1 MSNSKKTNV
10 VQTVVGLCLAML
22 LGSALGL
29 AQSVTYQAM
38 PGTNF
43 ASFHTY
49 TWVNAPGGGIHPDQI
64 TDQEIRQ
71 AVDSQ
76 LASKG
81 FTKATTGNPDLY
93 VCYQIAVNQ
102 QRQWNAMGG
111 GFRFGGMGMGT
122 ATSSTIS
129 NGTLVVDF
137 YVVATKTQVWQGTA
151 TKTLDPSS
159 NQQKNLKNL
168 QNGIKKLLKNFP
180 PPVK

>member
-1 MSNSKKTNV
+1 MSSLKKINV
-10 VQTVVGLCLAML
+10 IRTVVVLCAAVFL
-22 LGSALGL
+22 SCTL
-29 AQSVTYQAM
+29 AQAQDVTYNAM

-49 TWVNAPGGGIHPDQI
+49 KWVNIPGGMHPDQI

-81 FTKATTGNPDLY
+81 FTKTTNDNSDLY
-93 VCYQIAVNQ
+93 VCYQIAVDQ
-102 QRQWNAMGG
+102 ERQWNAMGG
-111 GFRFGGMGMGT
+111 GFRFGGMGMGS

-129 NGTLVVDF
+129 NGTLVLDF
-137 YVVATKTQVWQGTA
+137 YAVSSKQQVWQGKA
-151 TKTLDPSS
+151 TKTLNPSS